1 MSGRRRKSKIGEKP
15 NMSFRDGVMALGKNT
30 KMFKCP
36 VPDCLSPVFR
46 NKADL
51 MSHIREMCENQET
64 RKAAGEVPK
73 SKVGNAPTTRRSGGM
88 HSTYVFPVCEM
99 CSMYFLT
106 SKGLNNHN
114 SNKHKEGNEGSK
126 VGNSRY
132 SFRSREQIPLTFAKL
147 NKETLEGTN
156 YKDDGEDVLD
166 DDCHEEDIGG
176 GWWGDNQEERCFPKK
191 LRLSVGNEIPPSAY
205 VSISKDHLCPEST
218 NVPLSSSSFFE
229 RRSEASA
236 TTFGGVQGIPAN
248 MSSFPNMKS
257 PGVDLLLSSG
267 NSSSDSS
274 SQSSHFPNP
283 LPSGQGPCITCT
295 NSDDSWDG
303 DKDVNDELKMEGNHD
318 PDANFR
324 NHHNILHASLEGQEG
339 YDGNAAGVQP
349 FQELLEE
356 QVPITDD
363 HPCTSYA
370 FEGTFHEDE
379 YKDESLNDLFPH
391 LAKVL
396 NSTDGLKPLSGSRTI
411 MDLVDEMHRYR
422 EQLKLT
428 FGMMQGNLS
437 YLRLLRVLTKP
448 GLPESLYDDVA
459 KILTCDWS
467 LKNHCDNV
475 SYTNNKRV
483 PTRRTVMKWVAETV
497 HGGTKSHHYPKSMPQ
512 QNNLALPSGKNVIIT
527 TNDFEYQLA
536 LLFAD
541 EALMIPDNFIFPN
554 PSDPSELPDFETC
567 GLGELNTGVFYKR
580 TSESLS
586 KYTEYES
593 LVVNRNIASLQRGDT
608 AAANSSDSDMSHRN
622 MERDEYFPKH
632 HGPLPPRVVMSF
644 QLFIDGTLVAR
655 NSVEPISLCP
665 GIFSRDIRNL
675 ARSWF
680 IVGYIEPEINYV
692 GTHNQGLCAGK
703 SKQQVKLEDYH
714 AIIEYILHDFSL
726 LQEQGFLLKVPV
738 CRKSSQKQA
747 SVANNVIR
755 SSFGTGSTKRDSMV
769 VHFLPV
775 LQLVI
780 SDCKG
785 ANYLA
790 GRYGGHTKVKCL
802 VRDCDVLSSDGDL
815 TTHCCRMFL
824 QRKMR
829 EFVRE
834 EMNNRSFHKLGKNGF
849 AHIILGWNARYG
861 QYGLSPPE
869 ILHMYWLGLCEYL
882 WEGFTDKI
890 TSKVA
895 DIMDR
900 ISTRIVLRLSRQIPK
915 EAKFNHQE
923 SGESSWDTDSPFPDV
938 SCFRNGI
945 FQVKHIM
952 YGKEKYSRIFLL
964 YCCFLHS
971 DFVEELSKSK
981 KRSSRPDEDP
991 FEWNKPLVKK
1001 WFKLLSW
1008 SLSLNSW
1015 FALEVHNLKNFVARP
1030 PHRRNPKG
1038 EPIALLAMRDY
1049 LKLYKELV
1057 QRKKGEGLK
1066 ITKFHSML
1074 HLPHYVLIH
1083 GSMRN
1088 FDGSRP
1094 ESIGKTLVKDPGAR
1108 TQHQV
1113 STLTRQAAQKLKETR
1128 DIDHLASIVKYLN
1141 PHLFVTRNLQ
1151 DNFVDHHAL
1160 KRFQAK
1166 THALSAIPSH
1176 QLTKRTYNKA
1186 MFNTTIADDD
1196 SEDEEE
1202 NNQVDINS
1210 HPPRTMRNVSTAT
1223 SHSCTY
1229 QDKGSR
1235 FRIIVQE
1242 QETKLYW
1249 TTKTEYEFVWN
1260 DDVIKFLQQSF
1271 QIRTPRRQDEVVNR
1285 RDNMIL
1291 EGFTEVVV
1299 ATRNANQNTEANQDQ
1314 SSPITSGNIVTY
1326 RAHPNYRSKKNW
1338 HSWAMVEWDMSAD
1351 DAGDDRDME
1360 EYPARLIMFFSIQ
1373 NHNQFNRLVHQSFEK
1388 SNSNKYAVIQS
1399 VNSET
1404 QLQRYTWPR
1413 LNGVL
1418 HINRA
1423 MEDKYRIVS
1432 MESLTGKTPVILADT
1447 FFESKRINFCTEII
1461 HPSLWDSHFYSLSTT
1476 ASHEIRLQEHEQE
1489 RNETKSNN

>member
-1 MSGRRRKSKIGEKP
+1 
-15 NMSFRDGVMALGKNT
+15 MSFRDGVMVLGKNT

-36 VPDCLSPVFR
+36 VPGCLSPVFR

-51 MSHIREMCENQET
+51 MSHIRNLCENQET
-64 RKAAGEVPK
+64 TKAAREVPTNN
-73 SKVGNAPTTRRSGGM
+73 VGNVPTTRRSCGM
-88 HSTYVFPVCEM
+88 HSTYVFPECEM

-106 SKGLNNHN
+106 ITGLNNHN
-114 SNKHKEGNEGSK
+114 SKKHKEGKEDTK
-126 VGNSRY
+126 LENSRY
-132 SFRSREQIPLTFAKL
+132 SFRPRDEKIPSTLATL
-147 NKETLEGTN
+147 DKETPVEQPN
-156 YKDDGEDVLD
+156 YEDDEEDVDVLD
-166 DDCHEEDIGG
+166 EDCDEDIGG
-176 GWWGDNQEERCFPKK
+176 GWWRERLEERCSPKK
-191 LRLSVGNEIPPSAY
+191 LRLSGGNEIPPSAY

-218 NVPLSSSSFFE
+218 NVPLSLSSFFE
-229 RRSEASA
+229 KRSQVSA
-236 TTFGGVQGIPAN
+236 TTSGVVQGIPAHI
-248 MSSFPNMKS
+248 SSDPRINLPPDDF
-257 PGVDLLLSSG
+257 VLSSC

-274 SQSSHFPNP
+274 SQSSNFPNP
-283 LPSGQGPCITCT
+283 LPVGQGPCMTIADS
-295 NSDDSWDG
+295 NDSWDG
-303 DKDVNDELKMEGNHD
+303 DKDVNDEVNMEGNHD
-318 PDANFR
+318 PAAHNR
-324 NHHNILHASLEGQEG
+324 NNHNMSHASLDGREGS
-339 YDGNAAGVQP
+339 YGNGEVQP
-349 FQELLEE
+349 FLHLFEE
-356 QVPITDD
+356 QVPLDDD

-370 FEGTFHEDE
+370 FEGTFNEEE

-396 NSTDGLKPLSGSRTI
+396 NSTDGLKPLSGSSNI

-422 EQLKLT
+422 EELKFT

-448 GLPESLYDDVA
+448 GLPDSLYDDVA

-475 SYTNNKRV
+475 SYTNNSKRV

-512 QNNLALPSGKNVIIT
+512 QNHLALPSGKNVIVT
-527 TNDFEYQLA
+527 TNHLQYQLA

-541 EALMIPDNFIFPN
+541 ETLMIPENFVFPN
-554 PSDPSELPDFETC
+554 RADPSELPDFETC

-586 KYTEYES
+586 KYTNYES
-593 LVVNRNIASLQRGDT
+593 LVVNRNIASLQTGDT
-608 AAANSSDSDMSHRN
+608 AANLLAPEMNDRIN
-622 MERDEYFPKH
+622 IERDEFSPL
-632 HGPLPPRVVMSF
+632 HGPHPPRVVMSF

-680 IVGYIEPEINYV
+680 IMGYIEPEVNYV

-738 CRKSSQKQA
+738 CRKSSATERSKH
-747 SVANNVIR
+747 NVLR
-755 SSFGTGSTKRDSMV
+755 SSFGTGSRKRDCMV
-769 VHFLPV
+769 VHFFPV

-824 QRKMR
+824 QRKMK

-849 AHIILGWNARYG
+849 DHIILGWNARYG

-890 TSKVA
+890 TSKLA

-900 ISTRIVLRLSRQIPK
+900 ISTAIVLRLSRQIPK

-952 YGKEKYSRIFLL
+952 YGKEKFSRIFLL

-971 DFVEELSKSK
+971 EFVGELSKST

-991 FEWNKPLVKK
+991 FEWDKPLVKK

-1015 FALEVHNLKNFVARP
+1015 FALEAHNLNYFVARP
-1030 PHRRNPKG
+1030 PNRRNLKG
-1038 EPIALLAMRDY
+1038 EPISLLAMRDY

-1066 ITKFHSML
+1066 LTKFHSML

-1113 STLTRQAAQKLKETR
+1113 SSLTKQAAQKLKETR
-1128 DIDHLASIVKYLN
+1128 DIDHLASIVKLLN
-1141 PHLFVTRNLQ
+1141 PHLYVNRNLQ
-1151 DNFVDHHAL
+1151 DNFVDNHAL
-1160 KRFQAK
+1160 NRFKAK
-1166 THALSAIPSH
+1166 THALSVIPSH
-1176 QLTKRTYNKA
+1176 QLAEKTYNKA
-1186 MFNTTIADDD
+1186 MLNNRIDDD
-1196 SEDEEE
+1196 NEDEEM
-1202 NNQVDINS
+1202 NNIDIIS
-1210 HPPRTMRNVSTAT
+1210 HPQRTMRNVSTTT

-1249 TTKTEYEFVWN
+1249 TTKTEYQFVWN
-1260 DDVIKFLQQSF
+1260 DDVIQFLQQSF
-1271 QIRTPRRQDEVVNR
+1271 QIGTQRRPDEVVNGE
-1285 RDNMIL
+1285 NIIL

-1299 ATRNANQNTEANQDQ
+1299 GNRNANQPTEENQEQ

-1373 NHNQFNRLVHQSFEK
+1373 NPSQIDSLVHKTFEK
-1388 SNSNKYAVIQS
+1388 SKNNKYAVIQS

-1423 MEDKYRIVS
+1423 MEDKYRIVC

-1461 HPSLWDSHFYSLSTT
+1461 HPSLWDSHFYSLSST
-1476 ASHEIRLQEHEQE
+1476 ASHEIRLQEHEEEQD
-1489 RNETKSNN
+1489 ETNLNN